1 MDIIKYLSKRITG
14 EESPKATSDEL
25 TLQYYEM
32 WISEGVFTAIRGN
45 FQKITEIYVPELK
58 LTINQAIEPVNVFIC
73 DYDRY
78 DSKNEPMS
86 GKRPKLIKT
95 VIISKNS
102 EAAKNLIWLEEALTK
117 KKEKAATLVKL
128 FDAEES

>member
-1 MDIIKYLSKRITG
+1 MDIIKYLSKRILGDDT
-14 EESPKATSDEL
+14 PTANSDEL

-32 WISEGVFTAIRGN
+32 WISEGVWTAIRGN
-45 FQKITEIYVPELK
+45 FEKITEIYVPELK

-78 DSKNEPMS
+78 NSPHEPMS
-86 GKRPKLIKT
+86 GHRPKLVKT

-102 EAAKNLIWLEEALTK
+102 EAAKNLIWLEEVLTK
-117 KKEKAATLVKL
+117 KKERQATLIKL
-128 FDAEES
+128 FDE